1 MRMKSLIKTPLI
13 FAITLLC
20 INTAFAQKPKVDK
33 KAAKLA
39 AYQKMI
45 DTPAFTIVLEKAFP
59 KDANPVNLAGTPYVS
74 VSNGTLEVQLPYY
87 AARVDANSTIN
98 IKTSDIVYR
107 AQRGPSG
114 ERYLIDIQPKPGS
127 KDWGDVTDIIV
138 NITTEE
144 QVTVQLSFVGG
155 EKPPLSY
162 DGTID
167 KYKKMD

>member
-1 MRMKSLIKTPLI
+1 MKSLIKTSLF
-13 FAITLLC
+13 FAVALFC
-20 INTAFAQKPKVDK
+20 VNTAFAQKPKVDK

-39 AYQKMI
+39 AFQKMI

-59 KDANPVNLAGTPYVS
+59 KDANPVNLAGSPYVS
-74 VSNGTLEVQLPYY
+74 VSNNMLEVQLPYY
-87 AARVDANSTIN
+87 AARVDGNSSVN

-107 AQRGPSG
+107 AQRGASG
-114 ERYLIDIQPKPGS
+114 QKYLMDIQPKPGS
-127 KDWGDVTDIIV
+127 KDWGDVTDIII

-144 QVTVQLSFVGG
+144 QVTVQLSFNSA

-167 KYKKMD
+167 KYKKME